1 MAINFYTLNLKMLV
15 YLGNSIKAGLVQNI
29 ITFNFLLHNFIS
41 LHIFWWNS
49 TIPVKI

>member
-15 YLGNSIKAGLVQNI
+15 YLGNPIKPGLEQN
-29 ITFNFLLHNFIS
+29 ITFNFLLHSFIS